1 MFKLARTLLWLSL
14 TAGALHVTASA
25 QQLFELPNAR
35 VGENY
40 RVEISQVLRDTYR
53 LRLKTENQNA
63 AVQWALASGSLPQG
77 LNVRADGFIV
87 GKPSD
92 VADKTYVFRASAT
105 DAAAQNDVLVLE
117 FALKLNGGG
126 LRLVSF
132 QGPTLTPLDAASNS
146 TTDSGREKPGRDVG
160 SDNNSNQ
167 TTGGTDT
174 NTAEDSKVA
183 NENTVQD
190 PLSSMNKRFIVGFE
204 QTGAA
209 STESQSRPF
218 FDLFINTPITKATIT
233 ERARFSIWGD
243 VRLTS
248 TPEQVKAFGDV
259 SANPVASIT
268 GGKLNQLAL
277 SFDFVVGPEIKIS
290 DFGHTNVSFIGA
302 FGAVSPLSPKQSAQI
317 FQVPDPASSQADTF
331 FKQYPGA
338 KGRQFIGF
346 ITPDRDR
353 FLRQYFGGLRFKTY
367 AYKAATRDKDGR
379 IIKDEQPEDYFPAM
393 LDVTF
398 GQSEA
403 VTGGR
408 LHKFVVGI
416 DGFYPLPFKDND
428 KRKFL
433 YLFGSAKFKAGGPK
447 TITTPFILDTAA
459 SSISITDPKVFI
471 ADPTQSNRD
480 VFRIGLGVDLIE
492 LFKH

>member
-77 LNVRADGFIV
+77 LSVRADGFIV
-87 GKPSD
+87 GKPGD
-92 VADKTYVFRASAT
+92 IADKTYVFRASAT

-132 QGPTLTPLDAASNS
+132 QGPTLTPLDSPSNPI
-146 TTDSGREKPGRDVG
+146 TDTGKEKPARDVTAD
-160 SDNNSNQ
+160 SSSAKAA
-167 TTGGTDT
+167 GGTSAQASTPDRKASE
-174 NTAEDSKVA
+174 TA
-183 NENTVQD
+183 VQD

-317 FQVPDPASSQADTF
+317 FQVPDPASSQADAF

-338 KGRQFIGF
+338 KGKQYIGF
-346 ITPDRDR
+346 VTPDRDR

-367 AYKAATRDKDGR
+367 AYDG
-379 IIKDEQPEDYFPAM
+379 DTPMDYFPAM